1 MLITHDYKFSPIL
14 QNLQQSKIDIFNC
27 SHCIRLE
34 LTISRTNSS
43 NILCSKT
50 LLAVIVFKITLGDAL
65 FSNFCSLLQTS
76 LSM

>member
-1 MLITHDYKFSPIL
+1 MLITHDYKFSPVL
-14 QNLQQSKIDIFNC
+14 QNLQQSKIDIFGC

-34 LTISRTNSS
+34 STISRANSLK
-43 NILCSKT
+43 ILCSKT
-50 LLAVIVFKITLGDAL
+50 LLTVIVFKITLGGAL